1 MEITKDTL
9 IEEIVNAN
17 FKLVDYLS
25 EKGIRCIR
33 CGEPIWGTLDSA
45 AKEKNFTEEQIQ
57 IFVNDLNEILKSV

>member
-57 IFVNDLNEILKSV
+57 NFVNDLNEILKSV